1 MSINV
6 AVETQDEKKKRKKKV
21 KKNKQTVDFEI
32 REVNEG
38 KRKISFDVSGG
49 TEREVCDSTDLKRAK
64 IQSNYDDNN
73 IKVNDNANIDLYNVQ
88 LEDIEKQPSVTSNRM
103 DLPLMSTSSSTSTTT
118 LASTSVL
125 VDKPIISLTADAP
138 SQAAA
143 SSSSSSSSFSS
154 AVAAVLG
161 REKELGSTETLKAT
175 REVTPVIFPSLDP
188 LPSATYDKKNLP
200 SSSPSADLHAP
211 IIDALWRRLLKSQES
226 GRKHLKRD
234 R

>member
-1 MSINV
+1 M
-6 AVETQDEKKKRKKKV
+6 
-21 KKNKQTVDFEI
+21 
-32 REVNEG
+32 
-38 KRKISFDVSGG
+38 SGG

-103 DLPLMSTSSSTSTTT
+103 DLQLMSTSSSTSTTT

-143 SSSSSSSSFSS
+143 SSSSSFSS

-161 REKELGSTETLKAT
+161 REKELGSTDTLKAT

-226 GRKHLKRD
+226 GSKHLKRE